1 MTLRGQM
8 DKNPGFHPLTVM
20 DVTVVQ
26 NNNNKMLTQLHFL
39 KDSQQNITVIEQ
51 LRALSLPF
59 QNMSQGSS
67 EEEN

>member
-1 MTLRGQM
+1 M

>member
-1 MTLRGQM
+1 M
-8 DKNPGFHPLTVM
+8 DRNPGFHPLTVM
-20 DVTVVQ
+20 DATVVQ

>member
-1 MTLRGQM
+1 M
-8 DKNPGFHPLTVM
+8 DRNPGFHPLTVM

>member
-1 MTLRGQM
+1 M
-8 DKNPGFHPLTVM
+8 DRNPGFHHLTVM
-20 DVTVVQ
+20 DVAVVQ
-26 NNNNKMLTQLHFL
+26 SNNNKMLTQLHFL
-39 KDSQQNITVIEQ
+39 KDSLQNITVIEQ

>member
-1 MTLRGQM
+1 M
-8 DKNPGFHPLTVM
+8 DRNPGFHPLTVM

-39 KDSQQNITVIEQ
+39 KDSKQNITVIEQ